1 MSRWSLFDII
11 LQGWYNDNINL
22 IVGYKEAAVRLSEE
36 EERLLQ
42 DSERIVQAEVN
53 FQFVN

>member
-1 MSRWSLFDII
+1 MILF
-11 LQGWYNDNINL
+11 YNL

-53 FQFVN
+53 FQAEVTFQFVS